1 MRGPGKGSLAIILG
15 LLVGAVVSRA
25 FIQRMGDDVET
36 LRPSPRTVE
45 QAPLPDPM
53 EIAKPHFEQAR
64 SQVEGVVDS
73 KLVPIRRFFQDAKT
87 NTPDF
92 AKSALGWS
100 SKWRL
105 LQDRFPL
112 SRGGEHEKFIRQN
125 FENMV
130 FSPDQLESVINGTIA
145 DYLAEIRS
153 IENQMLVSLRA
164 DFAGFS
170 DVFPIVKAEADVWE
184 SQFEQAIR
192 RAVAD
197 SGSDLRSEIGT
208 QLVSIVGGELLA
220 QVAIRIGVSAG
231 ILGAG
236 TVSGWATLG
245 VGFLVGVIVDQVVC
259 WIWDWWADPE
269 GDLAGNLNRRLD
281 ELSILICEGDE
292 KVSGLRSRFLDIAR
306 RRDEIRRAAVLE
318 LVQSRVEK

>member
-1 MRGPGKGSLAIILG
+1 MKGPGKGSLAIVFG
-15 LLVGAVVSRA
+15 LLLGAIVSRA
-25 FIQRMGDDVET
+25 FIQRMGYDAET
-36 LRPSPRTVE
+36 LRKSPRNVE
-45 QAPLPDPM
+45 HAPLPDPM
-53 EIAKPHFEQAR
+53 EIAKPHFERAR

-73 KLVPIRRFFQDAKT
+73 KLVPIRLFFQDAKK

-105 LQDRFPL
+105 LQDRLPL
-112 SRGGEHEKFIRQN
+112 SRGGEHEKFIRRN
-125 FENMV
+125 FEEMV
-130 FSPDQLESVINGTIA
+130 FSPDQLESVINGTVA
-145 DYLAEIRS
+145 DFLAEIRS
-153 IENQMLVSLRA
+153 IENQMLVSLRT

-170 DVFPIVKAEADVWE
+170 DTFPIVKAEADVWE

-281 ELSILICEGDE
+281 ELSILICDGDQ
-292 KVSGLRSRFLDIAR
+292 KVNGLRSRFLEIAR
-306 RRDEIRRAAVLE
+306 RRDEIRRMAVLE
-318 LVQSRVEK
+318 LVQSRVDK

>member
-1 MRGPGKGSLAIILG
+1 MKGPGKGSLAIVFG
-15 LLVGAVVSRA
+15 LLLGAIVSRA
-25 FIQRMGDDVET
+25 FIQRMGYDAET
-36 LRPSPRTVE
+36 LRKSPRNVE
-45 QAPLPDPM
+45 HAPLPDPV
-53 EIAKPHFEQAR
+53 EIAKPHFERAR

-73 KLVPIRRFFQDAKT
+73 KLVPIRLFFQDAKK

-105 LQDRFPL
+105 LQDRLPL
-112 SRGGEHEKFIRQN
+112 SRGGEHEKFIRRN
-125 FENMV
+125 FEDMV
-130 FSPDQLESVINGTIA
+130 FSPDQLESVINGTVA
-145 DYLAEIRS
+145 DFLAEIRS
-153 IENQMLVSLRA
+153 IENQMLVSLRT

-170 DVFPIVKAEADVWE
+170 DTFPIVKAEADVWE

-281 ELSILICEGDE
+281 ELSILICDGDQ
-292 KVSGLRSRFLDIAR
+292 KVNGLRSRFLEIAR

-318 LVQSRVEK
+318 LVQSRVDK